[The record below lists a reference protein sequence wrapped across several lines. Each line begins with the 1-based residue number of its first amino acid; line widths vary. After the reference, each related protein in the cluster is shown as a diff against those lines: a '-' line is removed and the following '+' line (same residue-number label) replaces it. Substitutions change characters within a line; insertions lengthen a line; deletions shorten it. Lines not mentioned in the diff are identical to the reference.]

1 MSGDPA
7 IVFQVETDKILNI
20 LTSEIYDSP
29 LALLRENLQN
39 AYDAVRMRFVPR
51 GKPLSNGRI
60 DLTITATTI
69 SITDNGI
76 GMNESVLTNN
86 FWKAGSSG
94 KRSDEARRAG
104 VVGTFG
110 IGAMA
115 NFGVSRRVTVRTR
128 AIDSTE
134 TLVSTAEREKLK
146 IAEKCISLDRIPDN
160 GSIGTTVTVELLP
173 SQVIDVKQAQR
184 YLQPY
189 VGLLPVPVYLNGQN
203 ISGQKMEASLPL
215 AGRTIAPTGVDV
227 TLSDGVTSAQ
237 FHIRLDQNGQ
247 VLLGVRDI
255 KLAGTPV
262 EGSLLLLQNG
272 GQLMGLRSY
281 FGLAPIPCA
290 TLYQFGGFANLS
302 FLQPTAGREAVSRD
316 SIDQVARIVA
326 LAERAASEYLSS
338 SPESD
343 KNVAFMQWVVYHQRY
358 ELAKQITIHVRPDD
372 LDLPLG
378 DLKPKK
384 GKRVAHYY
392 TGSDPQIIQTF
403 SGQGTCLFQIAQG
416 NPRRTIHLHWLQQ
429 LNIPQVPDSPHI
441 LRTYRG
447 SELDVAEG
455 AILLR
460 VASILRDD
468 YLVPDSEALLSEISH
483 GIAVLPVAKN
493 GHLPIHLAKSSPI
506 LAPLLQVYKDDY
518 QYFNSFMKDFVRN
531 QIYPRVQQFVP
542 SSTRQGVDALR
553 KILERNR
560 ELYRYEET
568 ETGELESMLRDLLPS
583 ATMAEVLQRAQTTMH
598 VQTQRV
604 TRSQV
609 GTVEHVIP
617 DVARP
622 IPLPSP
628 SDSPEPEDQ
637 PEAEFAARP
646 PILREEITSDMKILV
661 ADAKY
666 PQLNNF
672 SLLLGLSDR
681 LMREY
686 AEFFRTP
693 HTTRILWGGHRVIY
707 IFAEPTGRL
716 SLYYDVELRE
726 PLAESEAGGSL
737 FPTTTLITKARIFV
751 PVPDALIDAFKITTG
766 PREFYVRY
774 DLCVANE

>member
-1 MSGDPA
+1 
-7 IVFQVETDKILNI
+7 
-20 LTSEIYDSP
+20 
-29 LALLRENLQN
+29 
-39 AYDAVRMRFVPR
+39 
-51 GKPLSNGRI
+51 
-60 DLTITATTI
+60 
-69 SITDNGI
+69 
-76 GMNESVLTNN
+76 
-86 FWKAGSSG
+86 
-94 KRSDEARRAG
+94 
-104 VVGTFG
+104 VV
-110 IGAMA
+110 
-115 NFGVSRRVTVRTR
+115 VRTR
-128 AIDSTE
+128 STDSAE
-134 TLVSTAEREKLK
+134 TLISTAEREKLK
-146 IAEKCISLDRIPDN
+146 IAEKCIFLDRVADN
-160 GSIGTTVTVELLP
+160 GPIGTTVTVELLP
-173 SQVIDVKQAQR
+173 SKVINVDQARR
-184 YLQPY
+184 YLEPY
-189 VGLLPVPVYLNGQN
+189 VGLLPVPVHLNGQN
-203 ISGQKMEASLPL
+203 MSGHQMEASLPL
-215 AGRTIAPTGVDV
+215 SGRTIAPIGVDIK
-227 TLSDGVTSAQ
+227 LSDGVTSAH

-247 VLLGVRDI
+247 VLVGVQDI
-255 KLAGTPV
+255 TLAGAPV
-262 EGSLLLLQNG
+262 EGSVVLLQNG
-272 GQLMGLRSY
+272 GQLMGLRSF
-281 FGLAPIPCA
+281 FGLAPVPCA
-290 TLYQFGGFANLS
+290 TVYQFGGFANLS

-326 LAERAASEYLSS
+326 LAERAASEYLSN

-343 KNVAFMQWVVYHQRY
+343 KNVAFMQWVVSHGRY
-358 ELAKQITIHVRPDD
+358 ELAKEITIHMRPDD

-378 DLKPKK
+378 ELKSKI

-392 TGSDPQIIQTF
+392 TGSDAQIIQTF
-403 SGQGTCLFQIAQG
+403 SGQGTCLFQIAQS
-416 NPRRTIHLHWLQQ
+416 NPRRNLQLQWLQQ
-429 LNIPQVPDSPHI
+429 LNIQQVPDSPHI

-447 SELDVAEG
+447 SELDVSEG

-468 YLVPDSEALLSEISH
+468 YLVPDLEVLLSDISH
-483 GIAVLPVAKN
+483 GVPVLALQKD
-493 GHLPIHLAKSSPI
+493 GHLILHLAKASPI

-518 QYFNSFMKDFVRN
+518 QYFTSFMKDFVRN

-583 ATMAEVLQRAQTTMH
+583 ATMAEILQRAQTTMY

-604 TRSQV
+604 TQAQV

-622 IPLPSP
+622 G
-628 SDSPEPEDQ
+628 SPEPEEH
-637 PEAEFAARP
+637 PEGEFAARP

-661 ADAKY
+661 AGAKY

-707 IFAEPTGRL
+707 IFAESTGRL

-726 PLAESEAGGSL
+726 PLAESAAGGSL
-737 FPTTTLITKARIFV
+737 FPTTTLITKRRIFV
-751 PVPDALIDAFKITTG
+751 PVPDALIDAFKITSG

-774 DLCVANE
+774 DLLVANE

>member
-1 MSGDPA
+1 MSDEAG

-39 AYDAVRMRFVPR
+39 AYDAVRMRFVPI
-51 GKPLSNGRI
+51 GEPLSKGRI
-60 DLTITATTI
+60 DLAISPNTI

-76 GMNESVLTNN
+76 GMTETVLTDN

-115 NFGVSRRVTVRTR
+115 NFGVSSQVTVKTR
-128 AIDSTE
+128 AIDSEE
-134 TLVSTAEREKLK
+134 TLVSIAERAKLK
-146 IAEKCISLDRIPDN
+146 IAEKCISLDRVKDEGP
-160 GSIGTTVTVELLP
+160 IGTTVTVHLLP
-173 SQVIDVKQAQR
+173 TKVINVEQARR
-184 YLQPY
+184 YLEPY
-189 VGLLPVPVYLNGQN
+189 VGLLPIPVYLNGQN
-203 ISGQKMEASLPL
+203 ISGRKMEASLPL
-215 AGRTIAPTGVDV
+215 AGRSVAPKGVDV
-227 TLSDGVTSAQ
+227 SLSDSFTSAE

-247 VLLGVRDI
+247 VLISVKNV
-255 KLAGTPV
+255 KLAGAPI
-262 EGSLLLLQNG
+262 EGGLLLLQNG

-290 TLYQFGGFANLS
+290 SVYQFGGFANLS

-316 SIDQVARIVA
+316 SIDQVARILT
-326 LAERAASEYLSS
+326 LADRAASEYLSS

-343 KNVAFMQWVVYHQRY
+343 KNTAFMQWVASHGRY
-358 ELAKQITIHVRPDD
+358 NLAKHITIHIRPDD
-372 LDLPLG
+372 LDVALG
-378 DLKPKK
+378 DLKLKI
-384 GKRVAHYY
+384 GTRLAHYY

-416 NPRRTIHLHWLQQ
+416 NPRRAIQLHWLQQ
-429 LNIPQVPDSPHI
+429 LNIQQVPDSPRI
-441 LRTYRG
+441 LRTYKG
-447 SELDVAEG
+447 SELDFTEG
-455 AILLR
+455 SIVLR

-468 YLVPDSEALLSEISH
+468 YLVPDVEILLSDISH
-483 GIAVLPVAKN
+483 GITVLPVNQN
-493 GHLPIHLAKSSPI
+493 GHLVIHLAKSSAL
-506 LAPLLQVYKDDY
+506 LAPLVQVYKDDY
-518 QYFNSFMKDFVRN
+518 QFFPSFMKDFVRN
-531 QIYPRVQQFVP
+531 QIYPRVQQYVP

-568 ETGELESMLRDLLPS
+568 ETGELESMLRDLLPT

-604 TRSQV
+604 TQSQV

-617 DVARP
+617 DVAK
-622 IPLPSP
+622 SP
-628 SDSPEPEDQ
+628 DPEPAQQ
-637 PEAEFAARP
+637 PESEFSARP
-646 PILREEITSDMKILV
+646 PILREGITSDMKILL

-681 LMREY
+681 VMRDY

-707 IFAEPTGRL
+707 IFSEPTGRL

-726 PLAESEAGGSL
+726 PLPEAAAGGAL
-737 FPTTTLITKARIFV
+737 FPTTTLITKRRIFV
-751 PVPDALIDAFKITTG
+751 PVPDALVDAFKITTG

-774 DLCVANE
+774 DLLVANE